1 MEEVASE
8 EADNPE
14 EKMSKAKSVTK
25 KGKMKKVPAHVLAD
39 VELGEGRWFRL
50 VPSLAGGNLDSGIN
64 RNIIEIHTT
73 ENCGTG
79 SLFF

>member
-1 MEEVASE
+1 
-8 EADNPE
+8 
-14 EKMSKAKSVTK
+14 MSKSKSVPK
-25 KGKMKKVPAHVLAD
+25 QDKMKKVPAHILAD

-50 VPSLAGGNLDSGIN
+50 VPSFAGGNLDSGIN
-64 RNIIEIHTT
+64 SYIIEIHTT